1 MLKELFASRYFFL
14 LSLAAIIILAL
25 FLRIHNIFSYNSYW
39 ADDGG
44 AHIAYL
50 ETIRHD
56 GRLPTLE
63 ENYLAWHEPLYY
75 LLTALWVAVGAVFGI
90 TSLNWSEALQ
100 ILFFFIA
107 AFAVEGIAYRHS
119 KGNKIVTVFS
129 VMAFSFFFTAV
140 KLSAYLTNELL
151 AQALILSA
159 VLPFLYGRLGEKS
172 PPEYAGKSRKN
183 LIAFSIIL
191 GIATLVKLTA
201 FVALGAA
208 VLTWLI
214 AFARTREQ
222 SFLFSAAV
230 ALAIVGI
237 INLPWVVYKY
247 HHFDSV
253 FTINLAESGTKQS
266 IVSSDGWQYL
276 RTLNAHV
283 FSDYPYWFRGPH
295 SFVSILIADAFGDY
309 YNLFGQADRVRA
321 LPDTEKILTGNGR
334 YTTPANWRANAWA
347 IRTGLVI
354 SLVSVIGFIGFIV
367 SRFRSRSWTANDIF
381 LTLLVLGGFLSLVY
395 NVLRLPYLERGTLK
409 AQFIL
414 FAFPLLWIISNTWWS
429 RVVKRP
435 AILSLIIGAP
445 WIVYLFLAWPILW
458 VS

>member
-1 MLKELFASRYFFL
+1 MLKELFASRYFSSF
-14 LSLAAIIILAL
+14 SCRHYHSC
-25 FLRIHNIFSYNSYW
+25 FVSSHPQYFSYNSYW

-266 IVSSDGWQYL
+266 LVSSDGWQYL

-283 FSDYPYWFRGPH
+283 FPIILLVSGAAFICLH
-295 SFVSILIADAFGDY
+295 SHCRCIWRY
-309 YNLFGQADRVRA
+309 YNLFGQAIVCGHCRTRKN
-321 LPDTEKILTGNGR
+321 LPEMAGTPHPPTGARENGR
-334 YTTPANWRANAWA
+334 SGQGSSY
-347 IRTGLVI
+347 LSFQ
-354 SLVSVIGFIGFIV
+354 SL
-367 SRFRSRSWTANDIF
+367 A
-381 LTLLVLGGFLSLVY
+381 LS
-395 NVLRLPYLERGTLK
+395 
-409 AQFIL
+409 A
-414 FAFPLLWIISNTWWS
+414 S
-429 RVVKRP
+429 
-435 AILSLIIGAP
+435 
-445 WIVYLFLAWPILW
+445 
-458 VS
+458 

>member
-1 MLKELFASRYFFL
+1 MLQGIFL

-25 FLRIHNIFSYNSYW
+25 FLRIHNIF
-39 ADDGG
+39 
-44 AHIAYL
+44 HITRTGPTTVERTL
-50 ETIRHD
+50 RTLQTIRHD

-266 IVSSDGWQYL
+266 LVSSDGWQYL

-283 FSDYPYWFRGPH
+283 FPIILLVSGAAFICLH
-295 SFVSILIADAFGDY
+295 SHCRCIWRY
-309 YNLFGQADRVRA
+309 YNLFGQAIVCGHCRTRKNLPEMAGTPHPPTGARV
-321 LPDTEKILTGNGR
+321 
-334 YTTPANWRANAWA
+334 WA

-435 AILSLIIGAP
+435 AILSLIIRAP